1 MQGYDQISINIIY
14 LSLSIGK
21 YILYNWTSEFLI
33 LDNQIITRWCDG
45 IFVSC
50 MRYRYQW
57 YINGKKLIQ
66 GNKKIK
72 SNLISDITL

>member
-1 MQGYDQISINIIY
+1 MQGYDQISVNIIY

-21 YILYNWTSEFLI
+21 NILYNWTSKFLI

-45 IFVSC
+45 ILVSC

-57 YINGKKLIQ
+57 YINGEKLFQ
-66 GNKKIK
+66 GNEKIK
-72 SNLISDITL
+72 SKLISDITL

>member
-14 LSLSIGK
+14 LSLSIGEN
-21 YILYNWTSEFLI
+21 ILFNWKSKFLI

-45 IFVSC
+45 ILVSC

-57 YINGKKLIQ
+57 YINGEKLLQANENIKNKLIS
-66 GNKKIK
+66 K
-72 SNLISDITL
+72 TT